1 MLVRMFVGVWFY
13 QQTMVLHGTTAALVR
28 CPPLSQGLALVVP
41 RRLQVS
47 LQALFLGLQLLG
59 VVGLQALAGAD
70 VLQLLQ
76 QLLLLVDEDEAIS
89 LGVQQPR
96 PRLAVQFGDLH
107 LDGGDPEE
115 EMLTGVYSVCKAHL
129 TPITH
134 ISTGNATR

>member
-1 MLVRMFVGVWFY
+1 MFVTNVWFY
-13 QQTMVLHGTTAALVR
+13 QQMMVLHSTTTAPVR

-47 LQALFLGLQLLG
+47 LQTLLLGLQLLG

-115 EMLTGVYSVCKAHL
+115 GGKRRE
-129 TPITH
+129 
-134 ISTGNATR
+134 

>member
-1 MLVRMFVGVWFY
+1 MLVRMFVEFWFY
-13 QQTMVLHGTTAALVR
+13 RQMIVLHGTTAALVR
-28 CPPLSQGLALVVP
+28 RPPLSQGLALVVP

-47 LQALFLGLQLLG
+47 LQTLLLGLQLLG

-115 EMLTGVYSVCKAHL
+115 EMLGVYSACN
-129 TPITH
+129 TH
-134 ISTGNATR
+134 THFHRKSHTVSS

>member
-1 MLVRMFVGVWFY
+1 MLVRMFSRVWFY
-13 QQTMVLHGTTAALVR
+13 QQVMVLHSTTAALVR

-47 LQALFLGLQLLG
+47 FQTLLLGLQLLG

-76 QLLLLVDEDEAIS
+76 QLLLLVDEDETIS

-107 LDGGDPEE
+107 LNGGDPEE
-115 EMLTGVYSVCKAHL
+115 G
-129 TPITH
+129 
-134 ISTGNATR
+134 GGRTRRRG